1 MSAIELFKQ
10 DGTTV
15 GIFYCSVCRIVHR
28 TKEEAEFCHG
38 ERICACDKKIETN
51 YRHKCNACDIA
62 ESRSRAEKQEAERFE
77 KAKKI
82 TEAEYTGDHVYCG
95 DQYYESVDDAIDQ
108 YLEGQEPEYVWACHT
123 HGIPTIDLED
133 CTTNIIDNMWDDA
146 NYDDLNGVEELE
158 AALAAFNKAN
168 ESIQLWEPDYSTA
181 IWTKPMPMVSS
192 AHIPNPYEGASRE
205 RGVRA

>member
-10 DGTTV
+10 DGTAA
-15 GIFYCSVCRIVHR
+15 GIFYCSVCRIVHH

-38 ERICACDKKIETN
+38 ERICACGKKIESIHS
-51 YRHKCNACDIA
+51 RQSKCGDCDHA
-62 ESRSRAEKQEAERFE
+62 DWKEKERQKEADRFE
-77 KAKKI
+77 KATKI
-82 TEAEYTGDHVYCG
+82 TKDKYTGDHVYCG

-108 YLEGQEPEYVWACHT
+108 FLEGQEPEYVWACHT
-123 HGIPTIDLED
+123 HGIPTIDLDD

-192 AHIPNPYEGASRE
+192 AHIPNPYEGASQK
-205 RGVRA
+205 